1 MPSTSAQSPV
11 RQPRWQRRPAQ
22 RSEEI
27 TAAALRVFARRGLH
41 QTALEDVAKEAGV
54 SKGTIYLYFKS
65 KEDLF
70 IAAAQQVVLS
80 PEDLTMKLPPSPIQ
94 EKEAASILRAIARQV
109 YRRFRTPAYL
119 AMFGLIAAETLQH
132 PEWGQLYFEKI
143 VLALNHRVAEL
154 FRHIFPSAADHT
166 RTIDPILASRAFL
179 GTLLIMAMTQEH
191 LGGKQHTPFSEKHII
206 DTLTNIFL
214 HGVNLKKEKGT

>member
-1 MPSTSAQSPV
+1 
-11 RQPRWQRRPAQ
+11 
-22 RSEEI
+22 
-27 TAAALRVFARRGLH
+27 
-41 QTALEDVAKEAGV
+41 
-54 SKGTIYLYFKS
+54 
-65 KEDLF
+65 
-70 IAAAQQVVLS
+70 
-80 PEDLTMKLPPSPIQ
+80 MKLPPGPIR
-94 EKEAASILRAIARQV
+94 EKEAVSILRAIARQV

-143 VLALNHRVAEL
+143 VLTLNHRVADL
-154 FRHIFPSAADHT
+154 FRHIFPSATDLTH
-166 RTIDPILASRAFL
+166 TIDPILASRAFL
-179 GTLLIMAMTQEH
+179 GTLLIMAITQEH

>member
-1 MPSTSAQSPV
+1 MPSVATKPHT
-11 RQPRWQRRPAQ
+11 RQPRWQRRPAH
-22 RSEEI
+22 RPEEI

-80 PEDLTMKLPPSPIQ
+80 PDDLLLKLDGPIREEDLGN
-94 EKEAASILRAIARQV
+94 ILRTIARRM

-119 AMFGLIAAETLQH
+119 AFFGLIAAETLRH
-132 PEWGQLYFEKI
+132 PEWGQLYFERI
-143 VLALNHRVAEL
+143 VLALNQRVAEL
-154 FRHIFPSAADHT
+154 FRLATAAGAA
-166 RTIDPILASRAFL
+166 RKIDSLLASRAFL
-179 GTLLIMAMTQEH
+179 GMFLIMAITQEH
-191 LGGKQHTPFSEKHII
+191 LGGKRHTPFSEKQII
-206 DTLTNIFL
+206 DTLTDIFL
-214 HGVNLKKEKGT
+214 RGISLKKEK